1 MDELKW
7 SHRLDKARNKAR
19 QLCGKTSVLLSF
31 LKHAFLAGT
40 IHTYLWLNF
49 LLRYTILPAFI
60 ECSSIV
66 LIITNEMT
74 AQAIML
80 NSVAM
85 VFMGYL
91 DDIIPL
97 LFLPNQV
104 ITWYTSKAEELAEQ
118 ADERSLRQWVSD
130 QVKRQQKK

>member
-1 MDELKW
+1 
-7 SHRLDKARNKAR
+7 
-19 QLCGKTSVLLSF
+19 
-31 LKHAFLAGT
+31 
-40 IHTYLWLNF
+40 
-49 LLRYTILPAFI
+49 
-60 ECSSIV
+60 
-66 LIITNEMT
+66 MT

-104 ITWYTSKAEELAEQ
+104 ITWYTSKAEELAEH
-118 ADERSLRQWVSD
+118 
-130 QVKRQQKK
+130 